1 MKTRQFFATLLVAI
15 VCAVP
20 NAYADD
26 DDNRNYVTVDAEGLS
41 SFENIISNAPFE
53 VEFTQSERRSVKV
66 VADANQVN
74 NVNLTV
80 VGKTLYVG
88 VKEGTRVSDDAKV
101 VITAP
106 ELLCAIA
113 SSSGDIDVKNLHT
126 TKFTAT
132 VSSTGDIELTG
143 SCDEADYTISGAG
156 DIDADDFLVKD
167 ILRANVQGS
176 GKIDCRVVDTL
187 QASVTG
193 SGSLEYHGHPRTIN
207 RSGRKSGIRHD

>member
-1 MKTRQFFATLLVAI
+1 MKTKQFLSILFAAI
-15 VCAVP
+15 VCVAP
-20 NAYADD
+20 CAYADD
-26 DDNRNYVTVDAEGLS
+26 DDRANYVTVDAEGLS
-41 SFENIISNAPFE
+41 SFDNIISNAPFD
-53 VEFTQSERRSVKV
+53 VEFTESETRSVKV
-66 VADANQVN
+66 VAAPDQVN
-74 NVNLTV
+74 NVNLSI
-80 VGKTLYVG
+80 VGKTLFVG
-88 VKEGTRVSDDAKV
+88 VKEGTNVSKNAKV

-207 RSGRKSGIRHD
+207 RSGRKAGIRHD